1 MSRRNVLISV
11 SAFIAVAALVLGGV
25 YLLRSA
31 PSTPD
36 VSCQTVGELLRYSDD
51 EMVRIQKH
59 NEEVAETRDADR
71 QDEAIPMYQKW
82 AATLRDYAEKIS
94 DPEVKGTA
102 VQMADAAD
110 EVTEREIQFL
120 GKPAAGQTREQHL
133 KESTDNIVA
142 AVRKVKDAEAK
153 LRIRCPVGSSDTKL

>member
-1 MSRRNVLISV
+1 MSRKNVLIAV
-11 SAFIAVAALVLGGV
+11 SAAIAVAALVLGGV
-25 YLLRSA
+25 YLLRPA
-31 PSTPD
+31 PTAPD
-36 VSCQTVGELLRYSDD
+36 VSCQTVGELLSYSDD

-82 AATLRDYAEKIS
+82 AATLRDYADKVS
-94 DPEVKGTA
+94 DAEVKGTA

-120 GKPAAGQTREQHL
+120 GKPAPGQTREQHL
-133 KESTDNIVA
+133 RESTDNIVA

-153 LRIRCPVGSSDTKL
+153 LRSKCPAGSSDTKL